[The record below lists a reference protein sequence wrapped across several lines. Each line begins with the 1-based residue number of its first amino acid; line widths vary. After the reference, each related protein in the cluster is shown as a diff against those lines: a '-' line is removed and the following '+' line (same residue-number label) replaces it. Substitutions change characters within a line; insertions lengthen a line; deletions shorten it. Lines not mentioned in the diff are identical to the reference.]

1 MINIMKT
8 FKFLM
13 PFLLVAFAL
22 VGCNTDDLRNDID
35 ELKNR
40 VESLE
45 AQVSALNDNLN
56 ALRVLVDGNKTI
68 QSYNYDETSGKYT
81 VTLSDGSEI
90 VLTQG
95 TKGSVSTPSISI
107 SEDGYWVINGEKQTT
122 KAEGID
128 AATPKFRINSDGYWQ
143 VDLDG
148 DGPKDYEN
156 VLGEDGEPV
165 KATTDQSISMSDEF
179 FESVEEKDGCL
190 VVKLKDGGQTY
201 SLPIVEDLIC
211 EIVDPTQGFK
221 DGVLTVGYGQL
232 VELTVKVKGDNCAV
246 TAPAGWTAILSEPS
260 AETNEAKL
268 SLTAPSQ
275 NSLLSRAT
283 ADNTKDLTLQVNSGI
298 NWAVDKIQVVAKNI
312 VDSYYALY
320 EEGKDI
326 VIEGITINKEKF
338 GEATLV
344 ENSTSIVDAKAY
356 GVYFVKSGATLSYDV
371 TNSVSSK
378 YLIVI
383 GDSENDN
390 TATFKLNQRIQTN
403 MTTSPTEIDGYYV
416 WNNIKFDAA
425 DLNSQVFV
433 SYRNG
438 EQDKKILFN
447 NCMMDLPAKNFFE
460 LTTDGRYFKDM
471 VIKNSRIKLNG
482 NMFLINL
489 GEKNKSTSFGNLT
502 IENNIFYTPNQATTL
517 NNFKILN
524 TGNAKD
530 AQLTNLVINKNTFI
544 NIAPNWSG
552 MYYQAKLVSVNMEN
566 NIFWYAKA
574 LEANGIV
581 LRPANTPSSV
591 KCLNNIGFSLQST
604 NRWVAAFG
612 EITNW
617 NAEAQEITN
626 LYGESLDVENN
637 PFNGGKM
644 DFETGTFVPNSTY
657 SGYGATIE

>member
-1 MINIMKT
+1 MKQ
-8 FKFLM
+8 LRN
-13 PFLLVAFAL
+13 FLLIIPVIL
-22 VGCNTDDLRNDID
+22 GVISCNTDDLKSDID
-35 ELKNR
+35 SLKDR
-40 VESLE
+40 VTNLE
-45 AQVSALNDNLN
+45 AQVQLLNENLN
-56 ALRVLVDGNKTI
+56 ALRVLAEGGKTI
-68 QSYNYDETSGKYT
+68 QSYVYDEETGKYT
-81 VTLSDGSEI
+81 VKLSDGSEI

-95 TKGSVSTPSISI
+95 TKGEATTPSITI
-107 SEDGYWVINGEKQTT
+107 SEDGYWVINGEKQPT
-122 KAEGID
+122 KAEGSD
-128 AATPKFRINSDGYWQ
+128 AATPKFRINSEGYWQ

-148 DGPKDYEN
+148 DGPKDFEN
-156 VLGEDGEPV
+156 VLNEKGEPV
-165 KATTDQSISMSDEF
+165 KATTDESISMSDEF
-179 FESVEEKDGCL
+179 FESVEVKDGCL
-190 VVKLKDGGQTY
+190 VVKLKENGKTY

-211 EIVDPTQGFK
+211 EIVDPEQGFK

-232 VELTVKVKGDNCAV
+232 VELTVKVKGDNYAV
-246 TAPAGWTAILSEPS
+246 TAPAGWTAVLGEPNT
-260 AETNEAKL
+260 ETNEAKL
-268 SLTAPSQ
+268 SLVAPAQASA
-275 NSLLSRAT
+275 STRAT

-298 NWAVDKIQVVAKNI
+298 SWAVDKIQVVAKNI

-326 VIEGITINKEKF
+326 VIEGVTINKEKF

-344 ENSTSIVDAKAY
+344 ETSTSIVDAKAY
-356 GVYFVKSGATLSYDV
+356 GVYFVKPGAVLSYDV
-371 TNSVSSK
+371 TNSVSSR

-383 GDSENDN
+383 GDNENDN

-438 EQDKKILFN
+438 EQDKKIVFN
-447 NCMMDLPAKNFFE
+447 GCMMDLPAKNFFE
-460 LTTDGRYFKDM
+460 LTTNGRYFKDM
-471 VIKNSRIKLNG
+471 VIKNSRVRIKG
-482 NMFLINL
+482 NMFLIHLAGNT
-489 GEKNKSTSFGNLT
+489 STDFGKLT
-502 IENNIFYTPNQATTL
+502 IENNIFYTSAQTATL
-517 NNFKILN
+517 NSFKLV
-524 TGNAKD
+524 NATSKD
-530 AQLTNLVINKNTFI
+530 AQIADLVINNNTFI

-552 MYYQAKLVSVNMEN
+552 MYYTAKLSTVNMEN
-566 NIFWYAKA
+566 NLFWYAKA

-591 KCLNNIGFSLQST
+591 KCLNNIGFSLQSN

-626 LYGESLDVENN
+626 LYGESLDVDNN
-637 PFNGGKM
+637 PFKGGKM
-644 DFETGTFVPNSTY
+644 DFNTGTFVPNSTY